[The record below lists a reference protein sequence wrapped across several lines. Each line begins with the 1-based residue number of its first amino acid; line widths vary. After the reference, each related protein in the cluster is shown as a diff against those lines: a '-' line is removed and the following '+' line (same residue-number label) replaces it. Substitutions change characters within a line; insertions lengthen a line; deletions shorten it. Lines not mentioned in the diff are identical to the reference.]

1 MAIILFALVQS
12 RNEACKPVAWIY
24 FEIRFTLTLFWK
36 NFKNSTKSLKVAL
49 KMKKKTKVLLMLF
62 YRLFDCPEVNFGP
75 LSTFTPWKEWR
86 GTWKIYFLV
95 KNGFFVKNLFW
106 ANLGPKMM
114 ASFISGCNLSI
125 RASVHLCKFVSSSQG
140 YQEYSRRLF
149 YIYWKASWKNIVTFW
164 SHITCSCVI
173 LHIHW

>member
-86 GTWKIYFLV
+86 GIWKIYFPV
-95 KNGFFVKNLFW
+95 KNGFSVKKFFW
-106 ANLGPKMM
+106 TILGPQMM
-114 ASFISGCNLSI
+114 ACINSGYNISI
-125 RASVHLCKFVSSSQG
+125 RASVHLCKFVSPSLG
-140 YQEYSRRLF
+140 CQEYSRRLF
-149 YIYWKASWKNIVTFW
+149 YIYRKASWKIVITFG
-164 SHITCSCVI
+164 SHTTWSCVY
-173 LHIHW
+173 IHW